1 MRLLILA
8 VLLFLGA
15 SSAAAPASEPAP
27 ALAWGDQGDGTYR
40 NPVLKADYSDPDVIR
55 VGDDFYLVASDF
67 HFVGMQVLHSR
78 DLVNWEIVGQV
89 FPRLDMHPKYDEM
102 NGYAQ
107 GTWAPTLR
115 YHEGRYYVF
124 VCTPYDGL
132 FMWHATD
139 PRGPWSE
146 TVTVKAVSGW
156 EDPAP
161 FWDDDGQAYLVHSVL
176 GAGPLI
182 LHRMSPDGRRLLD
195 DGVEIYRGRVAE
207 GPKLF
212 KRGGFY
218 YISLPEGGVEAGG
231 QTVLRAKSLDGPW
244 ERREVLVPGSPHQG
258 GLVDLPSGESWF
270 IGFKSTG
277 HLGRVC
283 HLLPVRWGVDGW
295 PVFGEG
301 GRTVDRGKKPNVGP
315 PHPIGR
321 PATSD
326 DFDGPRLSP
335 QWQWNHNPVPDAWSL
350 SARPGW
356 LRLEARP
363 ASDLSRARNTL
374 TQKLWDEAGVVD
386 VRLDTSAMADGQ
398 RAGLTFISGGAFGWV
413 GVAMRGGTRRLAWDQ
428 GEGPAL
434 AGDEVF
440 LRGRYSGTA
449 ARLAYSLDGRAWTE
463 TGAPFTL
470 AFGHWKGARVG
481 IFCYG
486 RRGSVAVD
494 SVRYRYGSPA
504 EMARGDADVLPFRSP
519 DLPDEERIADLLSR
533 MTLDEKVDAM
543 AFRAAV
549 PRLGVAGSPHIE
561 GYHGVAQGGP
571 SNWGQRNP
579 TATTQFPQAYGLGA
593 TWDPELVRRVAAQE
607 AHEARYLF
615 QSAKYNRSGIVVR
628 APNADL
634 ARDPRWGRTE
644 EVYGEDP
651 FHVGVLATAFT
662 RGLQGDDPR
671 YWKTAALLKHF
682 LANSN
687 ENGRTSSSSNFDE
700 RLWREYYAWPFERA
714 VREGGSRALMAAYN
728 AVGGTPAHVHPML
741 RQIVMGEWGLDGI
754 VCTDGG
760 GLRLLVTDHKAF
772 PDLPAAAAACI
783 KAGINHFLDR
793 HKEAVTEALKRGLVT
808 EPDLDAALRGV
819 FRVSLRLGLLDPPE
833 RVPYS
838 RIGAPDDPEPWA
850 QAETRAL
857 VREVTRKSIVLL
869 KNSSGLLP
877 LDRKKV
883 RSVAVVGPL
892 ANTVLLDW
900 YSGTPPYAVSPRQG
914 IERVANPQPFGPS
927 PIGFTW
933 VGDMSETALQ
943 VARGKDAV
951 VVCVGNHPEGNAGWE
966 VVTSPSEGKE
976 AVDRREIVLQA
987 EQEDFVRRLY
997 AVNPNTVV
1005 VLISNFPY
1013 ALPWAAE
1020 NATTI
1025 LHVTHASQELG
1036 TALGDVLFGDF
1047 NPGGKTTQTWPKSLD
1062 QLPPMMDYDIR
1073 HGRTYMYLVGEPQ
1086 FPFGHG
1092 LSYTSF
1098 AFANLATSR
1107 LSISLGGEL
1116 TVSVDVANT
1125 GARDGDEVV
1134 QVYGR
1139 FAGSK
1144 VERPRKKLVGFARV
1158 TVRPG
1163 ETRRV
1168 EIPLRGRD
1176 LAYWDTARG
1185 TWGLE
1190 RAKLEL
1196 LVGNSS
1202 ADTALTLRTTIDA
1215 GP

>member
-1 MRLLILA
+1 M
-8 VLLFLGA
+8 
-15 SSAAAPASEPAP
+15 
-27 ALAWGDQGDGTYR
+27 
-40 NPVLKADYSDPDVIR
+40 
-55 VGDDFYLVASDF
+55 
-67 HFVGMQVLHSR
+67 
-78 DLVNWEIVGQV
+78 
-89 FPRLDMHPKYDEM
+89 
-102 NGYAQ
+102 
-107 GTWAPTLR
+107 
-115 YHEGRYYVF
+115 
-124 VCTPYDGL
+124 
-132 FMWHATD
+132 
-139 PRGPWSE
+139 
-146 TVTVKAVSGW
+146 
-156 EDPAP
+156 
-161 FWDDDGQAYLVHSVL
+161 
-176 GAGPLI
+176 
-182 LHRMSPDGRRLLD
+182 
-195 DGVEIYRGRVAE
+195 
-207 GPKLF
+207 
-212 KRGGFY
+212 
-218 YISLPEGGVEAGG
+218 
-231 QTVLRAKSLDGPW
+231 
-244 ERREVLVPGSPHQG
+244 
-258 GLVDLPSGESWF
+258 
-270 IGFKSTG
+270 
-277 HLGRVC
+277 
-283 HLLPVRWGVDGW
+283 
-295 PVFGEG
+295 
-301 GRTVDRGKKPNVGP
+301 
-315 PHPIGR
+315 
-321 PATSD
+321 
-326 DFDGPRLSP
+326 
-335 QWQWNHNPVPDAWSL
+335 
-350 SARPGW
+350 
-356 LRLEARP
+356 
-363 ASDLSRARNTL
+363 
-374 TQKLWDEAGVVD
+374 
-386 VRLDTSAMADGQ
+386 
-398 RAGLTFISGGAFGWV
+398 
-413 GVAMRGGTRRLAWDQ
+413 
-428 GEGPAL
+428 
-434 AGDEVF
+434 
-440 LRGRYSGTA
+440 
-449 ARLAYSLDGRAWTE
+449 
-463 TGAPFTL
+463 
-470 AFGHWKGARVG
+470 
-481 IFCYG
+481 
-486 RRGSVAVD
+486 
-494 SVRYRYGSPA
+494 RYRYGSPA
-504 EMARGDADVLPFRSP
+504 EMARGDADVLPFRNP

-533 MTLDEKVDAM
+533 MTVDEKVDAM
-543 AFRAAV
+543 ALRAAV

-927 PIGFTW
+927 PIGVTW

-976 AVDRREIVLQA
+976 AVDRREIALPA

-1005 VLISNFPY
+1005 VLIANFPY
-1013 ALPWAAE
+1013 ALPWAAA

-1073 HGRTYMYLVGEPQ
+1073 HGRTYMYFVGEPQ

-1107 LSISLGGEL
+1107 PSISLGGEL

-1125 GARDGDEVV
+1125 GAQDGDEVV